1 MVDQKKPSKFKKFI
15 TNHPDVVFI
24 GAATTIIGSMY
35 AYAVVSATKSAKAAV
50 KAHNEY
56 ADKVNSLI
64 ERADTEGKATF
75 LLADWTF
82 LLVPKDTP
90 TEWIK
95 FD

>member
-1 MVDQKKPSKFKKFI
+1 MEDQKKPSKFKKFI
-15 TNHPDVVFI
+15 NNHPEAIVY
-24 GAATTIIGSMY
+24 GAATAVVGSLY
-35 AYAVVSATKSAKAAV
+35 AYAVVSANKAQKAAI

-56 ADKVNSLI
+56 ADKVNALI

>member
-1 MVDQKKPSKFKKFI
+1 MEDQKKPSKFKKFV
-15 TNHPDVVFI
+15 TNHPDAVFL
-24 GAATTIIGSMY
+24 GAATVVIGSVY
-35 AYAVVSATKSAKAAV
+35 AYAVVSANKAQKAAI

-64 ERADTEGKATF
+64 ERADTENKATF